1 MPNVRIVHIS
11 QPTHAAIAAGDLEE
25 ANRLSPVPLRPI
37 FVTEAFRSTFA
48 IRAGQLLE
56 HPEDEP
62 WVTGIIWDEDLGV
75 AVGKAG
81 FHGSPDADGMVE
93 VGYEVDPD
101 YRRRGY
107 ARAAMQALLDR
118 AYADPS
124 VRVLRASISP
134 DNEPSLSLVAS
145 FGLERNGEQW
155 DEEDGLE
162 LIFEIPTPTVPSAE
176 PEAASG

>member
-1 MPNVRIVHIS
+1 VTPRIRIVHIS
-11 QPTHAAIAAGDLEE
+11 QPAHAAIAAGDLEE

-37 FVTEAFRSTFA
+37 FVTKSFRSTFGV
-48 IRAGQLLE
+48 RAEQLLRD
-56 HPEDEP
+56 PSAEP
-62 WVTGIIWDEDLGV
+62 WVTGIIWDEDLEV

-81 FHGSPDADGMVE
+81 FHGPPDEEGMVE
-93 VGYEVDPD
+93 VGYEVDPA

-107 ARAAMQALLDR
+107 ARAAMQAMLDR
-118 AYADPS
+118 AIADPS

-134 DNEPSLSLVAS
+134 DNEPSLNLVAS

-162 LIFEIPTPTVPSAE
+162 WIFEVPTPAPSNE
-176 PEAASG
+176 GG

>member
-1 MPNVRIVHIS
+1 MPRIRIVHVS
-11 QPTHAAIAAGDLEE
+11 QPTHAALAAEDLDE
-25 ANRLSPVPLRPI
+25 ANRLSPVPLGPV
-37 FVTEAFRSTFA
+37 FVTDSFRSTFA
-48 IRAGQLLE
+48 RRATQLLE

-62 WVTGIIWDEDLGV
+62 WVTGIIWDEDQGV
-75 AVGKAG
+75 AVGAAG

-93 VGYEVDPD
+93 VGYSVDPA

-107 ARAAMQALLDR
+107 ARAAMQELLDR
-118 AYADPS
+118 AVAHPE

-134 DNEPSLSLVAS
+134 DNIPSLSLVAS

-162 LIFEIPTPTVPSAE
+162 LIFEIATSSAG
-176 PEAASG
+176 AAP

>member
-1 MPNVRIVHIS
+1 MKVRIVHVT
-11 QPTHAAIAAGDLEE
+11 QPTHAAIAAGDLHE

-37 FVTEAFRSTFA
+37 FVTESFRSTFA
-48 IRAGQLLE
+48 RRATQLLE

-62 WVTGIIWDEDLGV
+62 WVTGIIWDDDLDV
-75 AVGKAG
+75 AVGAAG

-93 VGYEVDPD
+93 VGYSVDPE

-107 ARAAMQALLDR
+107 ARAAMQVLLDR
-118 AYADPS
+118 AIAAPD

-134 DNEPSLSLVAS
+134 DNEPSLNLVAS

-162 LIFEIPTPTVPSAE
+162 WIFEIPTDE
-176 PEAASG
+176 Q

>member
-1 MPNVRIVHIS
+1 MPRVRIVQVD

-37 FVTEAFRSTFA
+37 FVTESFRSTFG

-56 HPEDEP
+56 HPEDAP
-62 WVTGIIWDEDLGV
+62 WVTGILWDEDLGV

-93 VGYEVDPD
+93 VGYEVDPE

-107 ARAAMQALLDR
+107 ARAAFQALLDR
-118 AYADPS
+118 AVADPS

-134 DNEPSLSLVAS
+134 DNEPSLNLARS
-145 FGLERNGEQW
+145 FGLVQNGEQW

-162 LIFEIPTPTVPSAE
+162 LIFEVPTPTPT
-176 PEAASG
+176 SG

>member
-1 MPNVRIVHIS
+1 MAGSPRIRIVHLT
-11 QPTHAAIAAGDLEE
+11 QPAHAAIAAGDLDA
-25 ANRLSPVPLRPI
+25 ANRLSPVPLTPV
-37 FVTEAFRSTFA
+37 FVTPDFRSTFA
-48 IRAGQLLE
+48 IRATQLLD

-81 FHGSPDADGMVE
+81 FHGSPDGDGMVE
-93 VGYEVDPD
+93 VGYEVDPA

-107 ARAAMQALLDR
+107 ARAAFEALLTR
-118 AYADPS
+118 AVADPT

-134 DNEPSLSLVAS
+134 DNEPSLNLAAS

-162 LIFEIPTPTVPSAE
+162 WIFEIATPSPST
-176 PEAASG
+176 GH

>member
-1 MPNVRIVHIS
+1 MPSPRVRIVHLS
-11 QPTHAAIAAGDLEE
+11 QPTHAARRPRDLEE
-25 ANRLSPVPLRPI
+25 ANRHTVVPLGPI
-37 FVTEAFRSTFA
+37 FVTEGFRSTFA
-48 IRAGQLLE
+48 RRATQLLE

-75 AVGKAG
+75 AAEAAG
-81 FHGSPDADGMVE
+81 FHASPDADGMVE
-93 VGYEVDPD
+93 VGYSVDPA

-107 ARAAMQALLDR
+107 ARAAMQELLDR
-118 AYADPS
+118 AIADPS

-134 DNEPSLSLVAS
+134 DNEPSLNRWAS

-162 LIFEIPTPTVPSAE
+162 WIFEIPTATPP
-176 PEAASG
+176 PIGG

>member
-1 MPNVRIVHIS
+1 VAPRIRIVHVS
-11 QPTHAAIAAGDLEE
+11 QQTHAAIAAGDLDA

-37 FVTEAFRSTFA
+37 FVTESFRSTFGV
-48 IRAGQLLE
+48 RAEQLLE

-93 VGYEVDPD
+93 VGYEVDPE

-107 ARAAMQALLDR
+107 ARAALQAMLDR
-118 AYADPS
+118 AIADPS

-134 DNEPSLSLVAS
+134 DNEPSLDLVAS

-162 LIFEIPTPTVPSAE
+162 WIFEIPTPTPSE
-176 PEAASG
+176 GR

>member
-1 MPNVRIVHIS
+1 MPSPRVRIVHLS
-11 QPTHAAIAAGDLEE
+11 QPTHAALAASDLAE
-25 ANRLSPVPLRPI
+25 ANRLTSVPLRRI
-37 FVTEAFRSTFA
+37 FITEDFRSTFA
-48 IRAGQLLE
+48 RRATQLLDQ
-56 HPEDEP
+56 PADEP

-81 FHGSPDADGMVE
+81 FHASPDADGMVE

-107 ARAAMQALLDR
+107 ARAAFQAMLGR
-118 AYADPS
+118 AIADPD

-134 DNEPSLSLVAS
+134 DNEPSLNLVAS

-162 LIFEIPTPTVPSAE
+162 WIFEIPTVS
-176 PEAASG
+176 

>member
-1 MPNVRIVHIS
+1 MPAPRVRIVHVS
-11 QPTHAAIAAGDLEE
+11 QAAHAAIAAGDLDA
-25 ANRLSPVPLRPI
+25 ANRLSPVPLGPT
-37 FVTEAFRSTFA
+37 FVTPDFRSTFA
-48 IRAGQLLE
+48 IRADQLLD

-93 VGYEVDPD
+93 VGYEVDPA

-107 ARAAMQALLDR
+107 ARAALQVLLDR
-118 AYADPS
+118 AIADPG
-124 VRVLRASISP
+124 VQVLRASISP
-134 DNEPSLSLVAS
+134 DNEPSLNLAGS

-162 LIFEIPTPTVPSAE
+162 WIFEIATLAPRTEPS
-176 PEAASG
+176 

>member
-1 MPNVRIVHIS
+1 MSANVRIVHIS
-11 QPTHAAIAAGDLEE
+11 QPTHAAIAKGDLEE

-37 FVTEAFRSTFA
+37 FVTESFRSTFGV
-48 IRAGQLLE
+48 RAEQLLE

-107 ARAAMQALLDR
+107 ARAAMQVLLDR
-118 AYADPS
+118 AVADPS

-134 DNEPSLSLVAS
+134 GNEPSLNLVAS

-162 LIFEIPTPTVPSAE
+162 LIFEIATVAR
-176 PEAASG
+176 

>member
-1 MPNVRIVHIS
+1 VPSPRIRIVHLS

-37 FVTEAFRSTFA
+37 FVTESFRSTFG
-48 IRAGQLLE
+48 IRAAQLLE

-62 WVTGIIWDEDLGV
+62 WVTGIIWDPDLGV

-93 VGYEVDPD
+93 VGYEVDPE

-107 ARAAMQALLDR
+107 ARAAFQELLDR
-118 AYADPS
+118 AYADPA
-124 VRVLRASISP
+124 VKVFRTSISP
-134 DNEPSLSLVAS
+134 DNEASLRLSHS
-145 FGLERNGEQW
+145 FGLLPNGEQW

-162 LIFEIPTPTVPSAE
+162 LIFEIPTE
-176 PEAASG
+176 PAG

>member
-1 MPNVRIVHIS
+1 VSPRVRIFHVS
-11 QPTHAAIAAGDLEE
+11 QPTHAAIAAGDLAE
-25 ANRLSPVPLRPI
+25 ANRLSPVPLTPI
-37 FVTEAFRSTFA
+37 FVTEDFRSTFA
-48 IRAGQLLE
+48 IRARQLLE

-62 WVTGIIWDEDLGV
+62 WVTGIIWDEDLAV

-81 FHGSPDADGMVE
+81 FHGSPDEAGMVE
-93 VGYEVDPD
+93 VGYEVDPA

-118 AYADPS
+118 AIADPS
-124 VRVLRASISP
+124 VHTLRASISP
-134 DNEPSLSLVAS
+134 DNEPSLNLVAS

-162 LIFEIPTPTVPSAE
+162 WIFEIPTDGP
-176 PEAASG
+176 

>member
-1 MPNVRIVHIS
+1 M
-11 QPTHAAIAAGDLEE
+11 
-25 ANRLSPVPLRPI
+25 
-37 FVTEAFRSTFA
+37 TEDFRSTFA
-48 IRAGQLLE
+48 RRATQLLE

-75 AVGKAG
+75 AVGAAG

-93 VGYEVDPD
+93 VGYSVDPA

-107 ARAAMQALLDR
+107 ARAAMQELLDR
-118 AYADPS
+118 AIADPS

-134 DNEPSLSLVAS
+134 DNEPSLNLVAS

-162 LIFEIPTPTVPSAE
+162 WIFEIPTAARPDCRPRSTSLRSEPVGGFVTVADAPPQPAGAISA
-176 PEAASG
+176 GR

>member
-1 MPNVRIVHIS
+1 VSPRVRIVHVS

-25 ANRLSPVPLRPI
+25 ANRLSPVPLTPL
-37 FVTEAFRSTFA
+37 FVTESFRSTFG
-48 IRAGQLLE
+48 IRADQLLE
-56 HPEDEP
+56 RPEDQP

-81 FHGSPDADGMVE
+81 FHSSPDADGMVE
-93 VGYEVDPD
+93 VGYEVDSA

-107 ARAAMQALLDR
+107 ARAALQAMLDR
-118 AYADPS
+118 AIADPT

-134 DNEPSLSLVAS
+134 DNEPSLNLVAS
-145 FGLERNGEQW
+145 FGFERNGEQW

-162 LIFEIPTPTVPSAE
+162 LIFEIPTPAG
-176 PEAASG
+176 SG

>member
-1 MPNVRIVHIS
+1 MPPRIRIVHVD

-37 FVTEAFRSTFA
+37 FVTESFRSTFG
-48 IRAGQLLE
+48 IRAEQLLA
-56 HPEDEP
+56 HPQDEP

-81 FHGSPDADGMVE
+81 FHGSPDEHGMVE
-93 VGYEVDPD
+93 VGYEVDPE

-107 ARAAMQALLDR
+107 ARAALQAMLDR
-118 AYADPS
+118 AVADPS

-134 DNEPSLSLVAS
+134 ENTPSLDLVAS

-162 LIFEIPTPTVPSAE
+162 WIFEIPTPTQHPGS
-176 PEAASG
+176 P

>member
-1 MPNVRIVHIS
+1 MSPRIRIVHVS

-25 ANRLSPVPLRPI
+25 ANRHSPVPLRPI
-37 FVTEAFRSTFA
+37 FVTESFRSTFGV
-48 IRAGQLLE
+48 RATQLLD

-93 VGYEVDPD
+93 VGYEVDPA

-118 AYADPS
+118 AISDPS

-134 DNEPSLSLVAS
+134 DNEPSLNLVAS

-162 LIFEIPTPTVPSAE
+162 WIFEIPTPTPQRRAVT
-176 PEAASG
+176 

>member
-1 MPNVRIVHIS
+1 VTPRVRIVHVS

-25 ANRLSPVPLRPI
+25 ANRLSPVPLTPI
-37 FVTEAFRSTFA
+37 FVTESFRSTFGV
-48 IRAGQLLE
+48 RAKQLVE
-56 HPEDEP
+56 RPEDEP
-62 WVTGIIWDEDLGV
+62 WVTGIIWDEDLEV

-93 VGYEVDPD
+93 VGYEVDPA

-107 ARAAMQALLDR
+107 ARAAFRALLDR
-118 AYADPS
+118 AIADPA
-124 VRVLRASISP
+124 VGVLRASISP
-134 DNEPSLSLVAS
+134 DNVPSLNLVAP

-162 LIFEIPTPTVPSAE
+162 WIFEIPTGGP
-176 PEAASG
+176 